1 MAIFDET
8 DWEEQDQRIR
18 KAMMRDALTGYPDDE
33 YVEGMLNSF
42 ESSTPSSSVSS
53 SFSRGGAGSG
63 SGAPA
68 GARLLNNYAEG
79 AIAGAN
85 AFNSDPLDWGTPSDA
100 NVPTDITGSNIGE
113 LTVSDPKWNAQERRS
128 GTYQYM
134 QLMSSDFAI
143 GQKLERWFN
152 RDLPKMQPNDA
163 NAYARDLGADIKFDK
178 PVSEFEV
185 KQAADTYIRS
195 KALEESISQLNS
207 TGSMGF
213 YNDAT
218 VMAAGLAGGVGPA
231 EFLTSALLGWA
242 IPEAAV
248 AGLSNTGKVLP
259 QLLKMKKVSDVAK
272 EVRTAR
278 TINTIARGAASA
290 AGTAERTAVE
300 VVLKNSLAGEK
311 AAKIEARNI
320 KAMQVIEK
328 MQGLKYEN
336 LTNLEKTGLDTLAF
350 LGTDVPF
357 INASRSNSEA
367 LGFDLYTEKD
377 KAMDSLLAAG
387 LGIFLPAGVRSIGRA
402 LNISP
407 TALLTRK
414 LDDMDIDIN
423 AKEALGELSEEE
435 ANIARKAVADLRKDP
450 VDMRSGVYKRPDDY
464 FFEQAD
470 SLQKVNVSDE
480 TLLAQRVYALNELIA
495 GNRPKISSFPE
506 FESIMSH
513 IDARV
518 LGGLRT
524 KDASEVFGSN
534 LLREVSPNGNF
545 RAKVSGETGLLGSRY
560 VTGLS
565 EEETLRHLEE
575 LYKGMV
581 LRDGQSAQA
590 FKEWANKYV
599 EFSKNLDDIYARV
612 RSQIDAN
619 KLAKNEKKPALGASE
634 LVNVREEMQRAYF
647 DYRLG
652 RDAGQELLDT
662 LEENRNNVALGFDPE
677 IISEDASKVMDD
689 FEEWYSRFVSEKHSD
704 SGSILYDFVNKE
716 GKIDYGES
724 FSQYLDELKH
734 GAEDNSYLAQADD
747 TISMWSQAK
756 INNIVE
762 SAIKLDVAPD
772 TDFEHL
778 FGAPRQTFEDLQDM
792 TVARDKWR
800 GVLATQ
806 RLEYNKIIN
815 GDTQKPAFD
824 IVKKYSDVDPQA
836 ESQFNTAVRKISEID
851 DIRKNGYMDLRT
863 SIVDKLKDNEAFQ
876 KRINDVLQGGD
887 VNKAVEYILRDTLS
901 EVLGESSIAKIV
913 GSTRDTVNTMV
924 RFFRRDIEEH
934 PEKLEAFLRPEE
946 LIERNEIPE
955 WTGKEKKV
963 ETVAKAGISLD
974 SLFEPLER
982 GLDVELDRLELQLMH
997 DVDLSVH
1004 KMQLMMDNP
1013 EIAAEVLTGGATQ
1026 TIYTFDGSKRNVEY
1040 LTKSAGFYMND
1051 LKNRLR
1057 DMDSSSVKG
1066 QTLLDYYR
1074 NPSNKDDIIQ
1084 SFIKKKHGIP
1094 GLDNADADRIAQT
1107 ILDQEASF
1115 LSSFRKYGSNFST
1128 PSSVVKRGKLQYA
1141 DAAISDSDLAEITDG
1156 IQASVN
1162 FTPENVLEG
1171 LPKLNAAGEIKRGD
1185 RIVLPNDDLKEEIA
1199 RGIRGMQKAIGDMN
1213 SISNPVYKK
1222 MAFWALRD
1230 FDLNWMFDRSA
1241 TSKIALNDVRD
1252 ALLTGNWGDIVGD
1265 DLQNFFDAVAAVKRI
1280 KTHLVGRDLMNTDK
1294 GLLASATSWVY
1305 RFKNSFDDIG
1315 AVMSGERSAS
1325 LDALEGGIH
1334 FKDADSEIKAAR
1346 LFGFDSVEEQINS
1359 AYNMMFQ
1366 AFYALE
1372 NFGTKPVALVTDL
1385 INAYNKAR
1393 VSDKNLA
1400 TKIAKMSS
1408 KRGASARPTEKY
1420 AITEGAKDSIME
1432 NVLLNCGL
1440 QNSSP
1445 SAVTRVLKATQSFLS
1460 ASLLVKAGLK
1470 SLSDYS
1476 TIWEGFITNGMV
1488 SGRRE
1493 AMALAGK
1500 AAVEVRRNKDILD
1513 LVLGSAILQQSDI
1526 LKKMSNDPGADII
1539 HVSKNASWV
1548 DKYEAMSRRYADFM
1562 MNDFAQLSNV
1572 TNSNKMSAAWGIQ
1585 YAIGAN
1591 SGKSYEELGQWF
1603 QDALLR
1609 ESITKDDWEFLRTEA
1624 VKNINDLINRYSDRK
1639 VKGEGYNIFVPL
1651 EIAKLPDETFAKE
1664 LTRRGDLN
1672 VIPLKVQDFK
1682 REIISKAWNMVDTSA
1697 DEMVSIP
1704 SNRVGNM
1711 LRGGKARNSG
1721 WGAILELATQFQS
1734 FGVALLYNTY
1744 GRRLANFAARETGVS
1759 IIDLFNPAVKL
1770 SEVNRAGVFANL
1782 FGMFCSIAM
1791 TMLIIDSA
1799 VGALSGNIQAP
1810 IGKDGKIH
1818 ADNVTS
1824 SMLGALGAGGV
1835 VLDAALTGIE
1845 GSGQRGGGF
1854 AMQIAPSVSNVLRTG
1869 YRLGMPLTSSRIPDN
1884 QRGDAFAAA
1893 AAQELARFTGLRS
1906 APIISLVYQ
1915 DLVGAWLDSKARGGL
1930 DNYGTYQRARER
1942 RGQVLMPWE
1951 RNPEPIWE
1959 KLQ

>member
-8 DWEEQDQRIR
+8 DWEAQDQQIR
-18 KAMMRDALTGYPDDE
+18 RAMMRDALTGDPDEE
-33 YVEGMLNSF
+33 YIDGMLNSF
-42 ESSTPSSSVSS
+42 NDYMEASVSS
-53 SFSRGGAGSG
+53 SLSSGGSSG
-63 SGAPA
+63 SSA
-68 GARLLNNYAEG
+68 GARLLKNYALG
-79 AIAGAN
+79 SIASAN
-85 AFNSDPLDWGTPSDA
+85 AFNGTPADDEWDTGE
-100 NVPTDITGSNIGE
+100 NTDIPTEITGSNIGE
-113 LTVSDPKWNAQERRS
+113 LMVSNPKWNLQERRS

-152 RDLPKMQPNDA
+152 RDLPKMDPNEA

-185 KQAADTYIRS
+185 KQAADTYLKS
-195 KALEESISQLNS
+195 KALENSLAQLNS

-231 EFLTSALLGWA
+231 EFLTSVLLGWA

-259 QLLKMKKVSDVAK
+259 ELLKMKKVADVAK
-272 EVRTAR
+272 EVKTAK
-278 TINTIARGAASA
+278 TINTIAKGAASA
-290 AGTAERTAVE
+290 AGSVERTAVG
-300 VVLKNSLAGEK
+300 VILKNSMAGEK

-320 KAMQVIEK
+320 KAMQVLEK
-328 MQGLKYEN
+328 MQGLKYDK
-336 LTNLEKTGLDTLAF
+336 LTNLEKAGLDTLAF

-377 KAMDSLLAAG
+377 KAMDTLLAAG
-387 LGIFLPAGVRSIGRA
+387 LGIFLPAGVRSVGRA

-407 TALLTRK
+407 TALLTRQ
-414 LDDMDIDIN
+414 LDNMEIDVN
-423 AKEALGELSEEE
+423 AKEALGEITSEE
-435 ANIARKAVADLRKDP
+435 AVNARKAIADLRKDS
-450 VDMRSGVYKRPDDY
+450 VDMRSGIYKRPDDY

-470 SLQKVNVSDE
+470 GIQKINVSDE
-480 TLLAQRVYALNELIA
+480 TLLAQRIYALNELMA
-495 GNRPKISSFPE
+495 GNRPKLSSFPE

-518 LGGLRT
+518 LGGLKT
-524 KDASEVFGSN
+524 KSALEVFGSN
-534 LLREVSPNGNF
+534 LLREVSPNGNI
-545 RAKVSGETGLLGSRY
+545 RAKVSDETGLLGSRY
-560 VTGLS
+560 VTGTN

-590 FKEWANKYV
+590 FKEWANSYI
-599 EFSKNLDDIYARV
+599 EFSRSLDDIYARV

-619 KLAKNEKKPALGASE
+619 RLAKKEKSTALGASE
-634 LVNVREEMQRAYF
+634 LVDVRKEMQKAYL
-647 DYRLG
+647 DYKVG
-652 RDAGQELLDT
+652 KQTSQEIRDA
-662 LEENRNNVALGFDPE
+662 LEENRKNRALGFSDQELPDE
-677 IISEDASKVMDD
+677 ANKVLDE
-689 FEEWYSRFVSEKHSD
+689 FEEWYSRYVSEKASKN
-704 SGSILYDFVNKE
+704 GGILYDFIDKE
-716 GKIDYGES
+716 GKVDYGAT

-734 GAEDNSYLAQADD
+734 GAEDNAYLAQADD

-762 SAIKLDVAPD
+762 SAIKLDVSPD
-772 TDFEHL
+772 TDFEKL
-778 FGAPRQTFEDLQDM
+778 FGAPRQTFEELQDM
-792 TVARDKWR
+792 TTARDKWR
-800 GVLATQ
+800 GILSLQ
-806 RLEYNKIIN
+806 RLEYNKVIN
-815 GDTQKPAFD
+815 GDAQKPAFD
-824 IVKKYSDVDPQA
+824 IVKKYSDVDPQM
-836 ESQFNTAVRKISEID
+836 ESQFNSAVRRISEID
-851 DIRKNGYMDLRT
+851 DVRKEGFTELRT
-863 SIVDKLKDNEAFQ
+863 NVINKLRESEAFQ
-876 KRINDVLQGGD
+876 KRITDVLQGSD
-887 VNKAVEYILRDTLS
+887 INKAIEYILRDTLV
-901 EVLGESSIAKIV
+901 EVLGESRIAKIL

-924 RFFRRDIEEH
+924 RFFRKEIELH
-934 PEKLEAFLRPEE
+934 PEKLEAFLNPED
-946 LIERNEIPE
+946 LIERKEIPE
-955 WTGKEKKV
+955 WTGREKKI
-963 ETVAKAGISLD
+963 EAVAQKGVSLD
-974 SLFEPLER
+974 ALFDPLEK
-982 GLDVELDRLELQLMH
+982 GLELELDRLELQLMH
-997 DVDLSVH
+997 DVDLAVH

-1040 LTKSAGFYMND
+1040 LTKTAGFYMND

-1057 DMDSSSVKG
+1057 EMDSASVKG

-1084 SFIKKKHGIP
+1084 AFIAKKHGVT
-1094 GLDNADADRIAQT
+1094 GLDNSDADRIAQT

-1141 DAAISDSDLAEITDG
+1141 DVAISDSDLAELTDRIGASIPNTANDVLNG
-1156 IQASVN
+1156 IARVN
-1162 FTPENVLEG
+1162 AL
-1171 LPKLNAAGEIKRGD
+1171 GEIKRGD
-1185 RIVLPNDDLKEEIA
+1185 RIVLPNEELVADIA
-1199 RGIRGMQKAIGDMN
+1199 KGIRDIRKAIIDIN

-1241 TSKIALNDVRD
+1241 TSKTALNDVRD
-1252 ALLTGNWGDIVGD
+1252 ALLTGSWGDIIGD
-1265 DLQNFFDAVAAVKRI
+1265 DLQNFFDAVTAVKRI
-1280 KTHLVGRDLMNTDK
+1280 KTHLVGRELMSTDK
-1294 GLLASATSWVY
+1294 GLLAHATSWVY

-1334 FKDADSEIKAAR
+1334 FKDAEAELNAAR
-1346 LFGFDSVEEQINS
+1346 LFGFDSIEEQLNS

-1385 INAYNKAR
+1385 INAYNRAR
-1393 VSDKNLA
+1393 TTDKGLA
-1400 TKIAKMSS
+1400 TKIAKLAS

-1476 TIWEGFITNGMV
+1476 TIWEGFLTNGMV
-1488 SGRRE
+1488 SGRGE

-1500 AAVEVRRNKDILD
+1500 AAVEIQRNKDIRD

-1526 LKKMSNDPGADII
+1526 LKKMSNDPGADIVS
-1539 HVSKNASWV
+1539 VSKNASWV
-1548 DKYEAMSRRYADFM
+1548 DRYEAASRRYADFM
-1562 MNDFAQLSNV
+1562 MNDFAHLSDV

-1609 ESITKDDWEFLRTEA
+1609 ESITKDDWEFLRTVA
-1624 VKNINDLINRYSDRK
+1624 VKDINELINRYSDRK

-1651 EIAKLPDETFAKE
+1651 ELARVTDDVFAKE
-1664 LTRRGDLN
+1664 LARRGDLN
-1672 VIPLKVQDFK
+1672 VTPLKVQDFK
-1682 REIISKAWNMVDTSA
+1682 REMISKAWNMVDTSA

-1770 SEVNRAGVFANL
+1770 SEVNRAGVFFNL

-1791 TMLIIDSA
+1791 AMLVVESA

-1824 SMLGALGAGGV
+1824 AMLGALGAGGV

-1869 YRLGMPLTSSRIPDN
+1869 YRLSMPLTSSRIPDA

-1915 DLVGAWLDSKARGGL
+1915 DLVGAWLDSKARGGIG
-1930 DNYGTYQRARER
+1930 NYETYQRARER

-1951 RNPEPIWE
+1951 RNPQPIWE